1 MQAGVPV
8 LTMDFPEYRALNAQY
23 EVAVLLPELSPPAIA
38 AAVKKLL
45 TDKDLYRRLQ
55 QNCLAAG
62 KEWN

>member
-1 MQAGVPV
+1 
-8 LTMDFPEYRALNAQY
+8 
-23 EVAVLLPELSPPAIA
+23 VAVLLPELSPPAIA

-62 KEWN
+62 KEWNWEKEEKTLLAIWEQVLKT